1 MSWVF
6 YCVFHKLWEEEEEEE
21 EEEAE
26 KEEEDEEEE
35 EEETILVP
43 VMLKVVFINEKTNRN
58 LEPSPGRTQH

>member
-1 MSWVF
+1 MGWIF
-6 YCVFHKLWEEEEEEE
+6 FCVFHKLWEEEEEEE

-26 KEEEDEEEE
+26 KEEDEE